1 MCEYGVIENTG
12 GKTEEKTAVIE
23 IAKAAG
29 LTLLSEE
36 ERNPLY
42 TTTYGV
48 GEVIKDA
55 VRNGCR
61 KFIVGIGGSATNDG
75 GAGMLQALG
84 FGLLKE
90 NGEQIPI
97 GARGLEELAEITDD
111 NVIPELAEC
120 KFKIA
125 CDVTNVLCGETG
137 ASAVYGPQKGAD
149 EEMTERLDRL
159 LFSHSGLSVHTPF
172 PGNHKIS
179 LCNFLLQACFFYYN
193 LDTGFQLCIH
203 KCKKCKSQTACRPRT
218 RIHRICFR
226 NLFLHQRRIHS
237 VYFV

>member
-1 MCEYGVIENTG
+1 MSDRGRRRRGDSGSVGVRYERNDTESFCNRTDRKNGCVRVWCDREYRWKTG
-12 GKTEEKTAVIE
+12 EKTEEKTAVIE

-111 NVIPELAEC
+111 NVSLNLRNVNSRLP
-120 KFKIA
+120 
-125 CDVTNVLCGETG
+125 VT
-137 ASAVYGPQKGAD
+137 
-149 EEMTERLDRL
+149 
-159 LFSHSGLSVHTPF
+159 
-172 PGNHKIS
+172 
-179 LCNFLLQACFFYYN
+179 
-193 LDTGFQLCIH
+193 
-203 KCKKCKSQTACRPRT
+203 
-218 RIHRICFR
+218 
-226 NLFLHQRRIHS
+226 
-237 VYFV
+237 

>member
-1 MCEYGVIENTG
+1 MNGTIRKVSVTGPIGKTVVCEYGVIENTG

-159 LFSHSGLSVHTPF
+159 LFSYA
-172 PGNHKIS
+172 S
-179 LCNFLLQACFFYYN
+179 LV
-193 LDTGFQLCIH
+193 
-203 KCKKCKSQTACRPRT
+203 KKKETHLPNS
-218 RIHRICFR
+218 
-226 NLFLHQRRIHS
+226 
-237 VYFV
+237 

>member
-1 MCEYGVIENTG
+1 M
-12 GKTEEKTAVIE
+12 EKQKRKQRSLRLR
-23 IAKAAG
+23 KAAG

-149 EEMTERLDRL
+149 EEMTEVDRL
-159 LFSHSGLSVHTPF
+159 LFSYASLVKKKIPKADSMYPGTGAAGGLGLH
-172 PGNHKIS
+172 
-179 LCNFLLQACFFYYN
+179 
-193 LDTGFQLCIH
+193 
-203 KCKKCKSQTACRPRT
+203 
-218 RIHRICFR
+218 
-226 NLFLHQRRIHS
+226 FLHLWMHS
-237 VYFV
+237 WNPVSRL